1 MRLLTF
7 LLFVAVSS
15 AAPGVYFPISSQ
27 IPPIARVG
35 EPFSFIFSGST
46 FTSTS
51 TITYSLT
58 NSPKWLSIDSGARR
72 LYGTPNEKDIG
83 PGDVAE
89 IPAGLVATDET
100 GSTTLD
106 ITLIVSRQPGPKLD
120 IPLNQQIPGFGFF
133 SNPFTI
139 LSPPRNQFSF
149 VLDPKTFSAPSE
161 KHLAYYAVMSDNTPL
176 PAWISFDAG
185 RLAFSGQTP
194 AFEALIDPPQAFE
207 FQLLATDTP
216 GFAGASLRFNIVVG
230 NHRVTADQ
238 TTVVINATAGEHFSY
253 EGLRNAIKI
262 DGQPVTSGDG
272 LIVASTMN
280 IPPWVALEKD
290 SLHMTGTPPMTAKS
304 TNFTIALEDS
314 FADRFNLTVMVQV
327 SGTQAQASTMLKE
340 EPPVIQTKAGE
351 HLTFDLRPYL
361 EDPGGTEIAIDDD
374 ASPSWIHVSEG
385 IIVGEAPNSSKD
397 SIMSTTIRL
406 ISKTSGASESVLLS
420 VHLLAD
426 SGDTANI
433 TDTGSNLDS
442 TSTESTGGNK
452 PGQKHAPTPIGLVLL
467 CTILPGLLL
476 LGALVGMLICCLRRR
491 REAKR
496 PKLSTRD
503 ISGPLPGTFT
513 INVTSPDG
521 QSSMEHVTG
530 PHNTQ
535 STIGRMSLASQDRK
549 SDPESGISRDHS
561 FDGDVPRPLS
571 TIRMLPT
578 NEELLPASSS
588 LLDVTGSPMM
598 SGAVGGTPRNRR
610 HERTQTLLSHISE
623 TSYYEEHSAGITIDN
638 TLEFLGSSTR
648 GSFRDGV
655 EIDIPCLGDVSSIQ
669 PTPNSAYTGES
680 YWSKLGSGPSVHNR
694 SPAIGSVHEDPSGAS
709 RLQPAMLARK
719 LVWPWFKGRVISIKG
734 VAEKFG
740 RAAKAT
746 QAGLPGL
753 SSVQASLHEKT
764 PDTSLVSNEQS
775 DNSGIPDFPS
785 PPQTTKRAAMPKY
798 ERPVTRRAVGTGR
811 IVIPRQRL
819 VSTKV
824 EVVGSSAENS
834 PKPPAKDQKQPSP
847 TSSFDRPSRNSLGIS
862 YADMVSNSPF
872 HQSSTWS
879 TIPSSHGWHDETI
892 QSLENAEEGSV
903 LRDPS
908 LRRSRSASQPNWAPY
923 KDSLTNINDAAST
936 KYPQSQWSFTPIP
949 RPQPQALGDASSIA
963 SRLTNSASGHG
974 HGHTRAPTLGSVG
987 GFSKAPSS
995 FWRDGKSVQGGDEG
1009 KKNGDNKWASA
1020 TRSGNP
1026 RFRSPAQMPIAL
1038 VTSQSKTSSDF
1049 AVYI

>member
-1 MRLLTF
+1 MSVALASIEVRFNANPTLLKLARNTTIEF
-7 LLFVAVSS
+7 HYGTLPNIYVA
-15 AAPGVYFPISSQ
+15 I
-27 IPPIARVG
+27 G
-35 EPFSFIFSGST
+35 EPFSFVFSKST
-46 FTSTS
+46 FTSPS

-58 NSPKWLSIDSGARR
+58 NSPKWLLVDSGARR
-72 LYGTPNEKDIG
+72 LYGTPKEADVG
-83 PGDVAE
+83 PGEVVDV
-89 IPAGLVATDET
+89 PVGLVATDET

-106 ITLIVSRQPGPKLD
+106 FTLIISRKTGVELD

-133 SNPFTI
+133 SNPYTI

-149 VLDPKTFSAPSE
+149 VLDPKTFSASSDKP
-161 KHLAYYAVMSDNTPL
+161 LAYYAVMADNTPL

-207 FQLLATDTP
+207 
-216 GFAGASLRFNIVVG
+216 
-230 NHRVTADQ
+230 VTADQ
-238 TTVVINATAGEHFSY
+238 TTVVINVTAGEFLSY
-253 EGLRNAIKI
+253 DGLRKSINV
-262 DGQPVTSGDG
+262 DGQPMTSGHG
-272 LIVASTMN
+272 LTVASTFN
-280 IPPWVALEKD
+280 IPPWLTLDKD
-290 SLHMTGTPPMTAKS
+290 NLRMTGTPPMTAKS

-327 SGTQAQASTMLKE
+327 RGTQAQDSSILKE
-340 EPPVIQTKAGE
+340 DLPVIKAQAGE
-351 HLTFDLRPYL
+351 HISFDLGPYL
-361 EDPGGTEIAIDDD
+361 EDPDGTEIAIDDN
-374 ASPSWIHVSEG
+374 ASPSWIHVREG
-385 IIVGEAPNSSKD
+385 TIFGDVPKSSKD
-397 SIMSTTIRL
+397 SIVSATIRL
-406 ISKTSGASESVLLS
+406 ASKTSGASEAVLLS
-420 VHLLAD
+420 VHMLAD
-426 SGDTANI
+426 SGDTADT
-433 TDTGSNLDS
+433 TDADSDSGS
-442 TSTESTGGNK
+442 TSTEDSGGTK
-452 PGQKHAPTPIGLVLL
+452 PGRIHAPTPIGLILL

-476 LGALVGMLICCLRRR
+476 LGALMSMLICCLRRR

-521 QSSMEHVTG
+521 QSPMEHITG

-535 STIGRMSLASQDRK
+535 STIGRMSLAEQDRK

-588 LLDVTGSPMM
+588 LLDVTGSPLM
-598 SGAVGGTPRNRR
+598 SGAITGTPRNRR

-638 TLEFLGSSTR
+638 TLEFLGNSNTR

-655 EIDIPCLGDVSSIQ
+655 EVDIPCLGDISSIQ
-669 PTPNSAYTGES
+669 ATPNSAYT
-680 YWSKLGSGPSVHNR
+680 
-694 SPAIGSVHEDPSGAS
+694 
-709 RLQPAMLARK
+709 AMLARK

-740 RAAKAT
+740 RAAKTT
-746 QAGLPGL
+746 QAGLPSL
-753 SSVQASLHEKT
+753 SSIQASLHDKT
-764 PDTSLVSNEQS
+764 PDTSLVSNKQS
-775 DNSGIPDFPS
+775 DSSGIPDFPS
-785 PPQTTKRAAMPKY
+785 PPQGTKRPVMPKY

-824 EVVGSSAENS
+824 EVVGGPTEDRHKSAED
-834 PKPPAKDQKQPSP
+834 KKQASP
-847 TSSFDRPSRNSLGIS
+847 TPSFDRPSRNSLGIS
-862 YADMVSNSPF
+862 YADMASNSPF

-879 TIPSSHGWHDETI
+879 TIPSSHEWHDETI
-892 QSLENAEEGSV
+892 QSLENADSV
-903 LRDPS
+903 LPS
-908 LRRSRSASQPNWAPY
+908 PSHRRSRSASQPNWAPY
-923 KDSLTNINDAAST
+923 KDSLSNINDAASS
-936 KYPQSQWSFTPIP
+936 KYSQSQWSFAPIP
-949 RPQPQALGDASSIA
+949 RPQPLGDASSIA
-963 SRLTNSASGHG
+963 SQGLSNSVSGFA
-974 HGHTRAPTLGSVG
+974 RAPTLGSVWVP
-987 GFSKAPSS
+987 KAPSS
-995 FWRDGKSVQGGDEG
+995 FWL
-1009 KKNGDNKWASA
+1009 NGDAHGDGDKENKWASA

-1026 RFRSPAQMPIAL
+1026 RFRPPQPIAL

>member
-1 MRLLTF
+1 MLAVTIITMASFMRLLTLF
-7 LLFVAVSS
+7 LFVAVSS

-27 IPPIARVG
+27 IPPIARIG
-35 EPFSFIFSGST
+35 EPFSFVFSKST

-51 TITYSLT
+51 AITYSLT
-58 NSPKWLSIDSGARR
+58 NSPRWLSIDSDARK
-72 LYGTPNEKDIG
+72 LYGTPKETDVSS
-83 PGDVAE
+83 GDVVNV
-89 IPAGLVATDET
+89 PVGLVATDET

-106 ITLIVSRQPGPKLD
+106 ITLIVSRKAGPKLD

-133 SNPFTI
+133 SNPYTI

-149 VLDPKTFSAPSE
+149 VLDPKTFSTSSDKP
-161 KHLAYYAVMSDNTPL
+161 LAYYAVMSDNTPL

-194 AFEALIDPPQAFE
+194 SFEALIDPPQTFE

-238 TTVVINATAGEHFSY
+238 TTVVINTTAGEPFSY
-253 EGLRNAIKI
+253 GGLRESIEV
-262 DGQPVTSGDG
+262 DGQPMTSGDG
-272 LIVASTMN
+272 LIVASTFN
-280 IPPWVALEKD
+280 IPSWLTLEMD
-290 SLHMTGTPPMTAKS
+290 SLRIAGTPPMVAKS
-304 TNFTIALEDS
+304 TNFTIALEDR

-327 SGTQAQASTMLKE
+327 SGNQAQASGMLKE
-340 EPPVIQTKAGE
+340 ELPVIQAQAGE
-351 HLTFDLRPYL
+351 HISFDLAPYL
-361 EDPGGTEIAIDDD
+361 EDPDGTEIVIDDG
-374 ASPSWIHVSEG
+374 ASPSWIHVREG
-385 IIVGEAPNSSKD
+385 TIFGDVPNSSKD
-397 SIMSTTIRL
+397 SIVSATIRL
-406 ISKTSGASESVLLS
+406 TSKASGASESILLS
-420 VHLLAD
+420 VHMLAE
-426 SGDTANI
+426 SGDTADT
-433 TDTGSNLDS
+433 TDAASGPGS
-442 TSTESTGGNK
+442 TSTGDSGGTK
-452 PGQKHAPTPIGLVLL
+452 PSRKHAPTPVGLIVLV
-467 CTILPGLLL
+467 TILPGLLL
-476 LGALVGMLICCLRRR
+476 LGALMSMLVCCLRRR
-491 REAKR
+491 REVKR

-513 INVTSPDG
+513 INVTGPDG
-521 QSSMEHVTG
+521 QSSMEHITG

-535 STIGRMSLASQDRK
+535 STIGQMSMAEQDRK
-549 SDPESGISRDHS
+549 SDLESGISRHPS

-588 LLDVTGSPMM
+588 LLDVTGSPLM
-598 SGAVGGTPRNRR
+598 SGAVTGTPRNRR

-638 TLEFLGSSTR
+638 TLEFLGNSNTR

-655 EIDIPCLGDVSSIQ
+655 EVDIPCLGDVSSIQ

-694 SPAIGSVHEDPSGAS
+694 SPAIGSVHDDPSSTA
-709 RLQPAMLARK
+709 RIHPAMLARK

-740 RAAKAT
+740 KAA
-746 QAGLPGL
+746 QAGLPSL
-753 SSVQASLHEKT
+753 SSVQASLHDKT
-764 PDTSLVSNEQS
+764 PDTSLVSNKQS
-775 DNSGIPDFPS
+775 DSSGIPDFPT
-785 PPQTTKRAAMPKY
+785 PPQGAKRPIMAKHP
-798 ERPVTRRAVGTGR
+798 RPVTRRAVGTGR
-811 IVIPRQRL
+811 VIIPRQRL

-824 EVVGSSAENS
+824 EVVGGPTEDSH
-834 PKPPAKDQKQPSP
+834 KPPLNEKQASP

-879 TIPSSHGWHDETI
+879 TIPSSHEWHDETI
-892 QSLENAEEGSV
+892 QSLENADSM
-903 LRDPS
+903 LPSSS

-923 KDSLTNINDAAST
+923 KDSLSNINDAASS
-936 KYPQSQWSFTPIP
+936 KYPQSQWSFAPIP
-949 RPQPQALGDASSIA
+949 RPKPLGDASSIA
-963 SRLTNSASGHG
+963 SQGLSNSASGHA
-974 HGHTRAPTLGSVG
+974 RAPTLGSVG
-987 GFSKAPSS
+987 FPKAPSS
-995 FWRDGKSVQGGDEG
+995 FWLDGDGNTHNEDAEKE
-1009 KKNGDNKWASA
+1009 NKWAGG
-1020 TRSGNP
+1020 TSGFLNG
-1026 RFRSPAQMPIAL
+1026 RFRSPQPISL